1 MVLGLTLLLVLGQVV
16 HLAHRVVA
24 GVALGVVLG
33 LIARPTR
40 HTSKGI
46 ERVIKVMKE
55 NGKL

>member
-1 MVLGLTLLLVLGQVV
+1 MVLSVTLVLVLGGVEGV
-16 HLAHRVVA
+16 ADGVVA

-33 LIARPTR
+33 LIAGGTR

-55 NGKL
+55 NGKV